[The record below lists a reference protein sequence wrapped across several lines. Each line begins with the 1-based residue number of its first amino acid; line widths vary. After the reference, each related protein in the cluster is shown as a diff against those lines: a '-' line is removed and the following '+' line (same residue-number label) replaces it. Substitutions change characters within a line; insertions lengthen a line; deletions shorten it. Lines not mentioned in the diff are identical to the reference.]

1 MDVGETWGV
10 HATLPRSAA
19 NGPGLRYVIWLQGCS
34 LGCKGCFNPDTH
46 APRSD
51 GVAVSDSVDGV
62 LSTPGIDGVTLTGGE
77 PLEQPDAVTTF
88 VTSLRRSSDLSI
100 VVLTGYTRQEIMG
113 DPKMLRAA
121 IVCDVLV
128 CGRYNQEMRLAR
140 GLRGSRNKEYW
151 FLSDRYTQADF
162 DRVPEAEFV
171 IHRDGTITATGV
183 DPILL
188 GGMS

>member
-34 LGCKGCFNPDTH
+34 LRCKGCFNPDTH
-46 APRSD
+46 APGSE
-51 GVAVSDSVDGV
+51 GVAVPDTVEGV

-88 VTSLRRSSDLSI
+88 VTSLRRSSGLSI
-100 VVLTGYTRQEIMG
+100 VVLTGYTRQEIMES
-113 DPKMLRAA
+113 PKMLRAA
-121 IVCDVLV
+121 RVCDVLV
-128 CGRYNQEMRLAR
+128 CGRYNLQQRLAR

-151 FLSDRYTQADF
+151 FVTDRYSEADF
-162 DRVPEAEFV
+162 DSVPEAEFV
-171 IHRDGTITATGV
+171 IHLDGTITSTGV